1 MVVLTLLVGMAGW
14 RVAQRVGLA
23 APAML
28 GSMLAVG
35 ISNVLFGY
43 AVVPEAVRIFA
54 QGISG
59 AFIAMSITPA
69 DLFHARRLIVPLV
82 LLLAC
87 FTLNTIVVGLF
98 IHAFCDIDLMTA
110 LFSCVAGGVTDTAL
124 IAMDFGAD
132 AGEVGLMQTARLVTV
147 LLFFPYWIKFMCRNC
162 EDGRKD
168 DEEACA
174 HGSERAANWFSKIV
188 HTHRGKVIFT
198 VAVSVAC
205 AAIGQASG
213 VPAASMVF
221 PLVVVAAL
229 NLSASAC
236 SLPLSIKNVA
246 QLLAGSLVGASITA
260 KTFASI
266 ESTLVPVVMLV
277 VSYWLV
283 NCFYAFACSRLHLL
297 DLKSAL
303 FVSSPGGATDMALIA
318 ADLHA
323 DLTKIAVLQVLRA
336 VYAVAVMPG
345 VVMVITNLLQ

>member
-1 MVVLTLLVGMAGW
+1 
-14 RVAQRVGLA
+14 
-23 APAML
+23 
-28 GSMLAVG
+28 
-35 ISNVLFGY
+35 
-43 AVVPEAVRIFA
+43 
-54 QGISG
+54 
-59 AFIAMSITPA
+59 
-69 DLFHARRLIVPLV
+69 
-82 LLLAC
+82 
-87 FTLNTIVVGLF
+87 
-98 IHAFCDIDLMTA
+98 
-110 LFSCVAGGVTDTAL
+110 
-124 IAMDFGAD
+124 
-132 AGEVGLMQTARLVTV
+132 
-147 LLFFPYWIKFMCRNC
+147 MCRNC

-345 VVMVITNLLQ
+345 VVMVITSLLQ